1 MQDDRA
7 SDRPTELDSNAQRT
21 STLAKDDSANLR
33 ECFSDRF
40 EIQKGVSER
49 ERAENIYKTD
59 GRADDAICH
68 FC

>member
-1 MQDDRA
+1 MRRCEQA
-7 SDRPTELDSNAQRT
+7 TELDSNAQRT

-59 GRADDAICH
+59 
-68 FC
+68 